1 MNKFEQPSKNG
12 TPIEQPGSRLEIDLA
27 EVAASAIEGDKLEVV
42 EGPAFK
48 KGEVLSLK
56 DGKKFRI
63 EHVKNTYTVTLLD
76 TNGVPKDQ
84 YRADEDEI
92 LKAVKDPARLE
103 IWKPIRIMAES
114 TLVTLIDTG
123 QVCEVL
129 KHAPNGDLLL
139 FNPEDPTTPIRTDV
153 DAIATM
159 YVPDG
164 KGGQRPA
171 MRADRLQEIEER
183 KKRED
188 EESEREKVV
197 N

>member
-1 MNKFEQPSKNG
+1 MKNEFEAPRRNIVPVEATEKSK
-12 TPIEQPGSRLEIDLA
+12 LELDLA
-27 EVAASAIEGDKLEVV
+27 GLADTTIDETLNKREEFEVV
-42 EGPAFK
+42 DGPAFK
-48 KGEVLSLK
+48 KGEILPLI
-56 DGKKFRI
+56 DGQKFRI

-76 TNGVPKDQ
+76 TNGIPKDQ

-103 IWKPIRIMAES
+103 IWKPIRILPES

-139 FNPEDPTTPIRTDV
+139 FNPKDPTTPIRTDI
-153 DAIATM
+153 DAVATM

-164 KGGQRPA
+164 KGGQRLA
-171 MRADRLQEIEER
+171 TRADRLKE
-183 KKRED
+183 ED
-188 EESEREKVV
+188 EESERNKVV